1 MGRLG
6 AWKEKLLGEIASH
19 PRILILLDFDG
30 TLVPMRARPHLAMLG
45 ADARATLR
53 RLDRGRAG
61 VAMMSGRS
69 VADLRKRVGVP
80 DIIYGGVFGMEIAG
94 RGWRYVHPMARAMRR
109 ELAGLVEGLG
119 KLFADVPGV
128 FIEDKGAGLCV
139 HYRNVPD
146 QRRKEFFRRLTHARA
161 ASPGGLR
168 WRRGRKSWEVMPR
181 TDWDKGSA
189 AELIWRRQGR
199 PYLLIIGDEHFD
211 EPMFRVAHNHGAG
224 LRVGR
229 GTTEACHRLRDSNA
243 VHRFLR
249 GLAERVGAAPG
260 RLDV

>member
-1 MGRLG
+1 MGRRG
-6 AWKEKLLGEIASH
+6 AWKEKLLDEIASH

-30 TLVPMRARPHLAMLG
+30 TLVQMRARPHLAVLD
-45 ADARATLR
+45 ADFRATLR
-53 RLDRGRAG
+53 RLDRGRAR

-80 DIIYGGVFGMEIAG
+80 DIIYGGVFGLEIAG
-94 RGWRYVHPMARAMRR
+94 RGWRYVHPKARSMRQ
-109 ELAGLVEGLG
+109 ELADLVDGLG
-119 KLFADVPGV
+119 KLFTDVPGV
-128 FIEDKGAGLCV
+128 HVEDKGVGLCV

-146 QRRKEFFRRLTHARA
+146 ERRKEFSRRLAHARA
-161 ASPGGLR
+161 ASPRGLR

-181 TDWDKGSA
+181 TDWDKGKA

-211 EPMFRVAHNHGAG
+211 EPMFRVAHDRGAG

-229 GTTEACHRLRDSNA
+229 GSTEARHRLRDSN
-243 VHRFLR
+243 VVRRFLR
-249 GLAERVGAAPG
+249 DLAERVGAAPPP
-260 RLDV
+260 